1 MILLHKNLP
10 CVYSVS
16 YYFKAVKP
24 LVRLKMLCHKK
35 LFRLVIKGGSFS
47 MKKSISALLVSASLV
62 FALSGCSG
70 SSSTSSKD
78 ANGKTEITVFTWGF
92 PAEKTAREAQ
102 AKLFNQT
109 HKDVEVKITVS
120 PDYDRK
126 LDALIAGKN
135 APDVFE
141 TSSDWY
147 HIRMDLGQLVDLN
160 PYVKKDNLDLN
171 QYYPRMINDFKTF
184 DGTKLESM
192 PIGMAT
198 FAMAINEDLFK
209 KNGVTIP
216 DPEKGWTWDEALQA
230 AQKIT
235 SGSGTEKIYG
245 MSDHWM
251 YQQLAGYFYGGT
263 YTDPKFTKIEVNSP
277 EAIKGIQFASDL
289 MYKYHVMP
297 DATAAKGL
305 ASAQRFYA
313 GKSGMVPVNNWDIPD
328 VGSNIGNK
336 FNWEIVPMPTMTET
350 GKAPTWYITE
360 GYGIS
365 TQSKHKD
372 AAWEFVKWVTTD
384 PEALKLA
391 SNAAIPSTKDAAT
404 SFINLGKVG
413 DKELNLKPYLSA
425 IDNAVPSPFGG
436 IFAKMGSEL
445 TNFWQALDTNK
456 AYQKDVTKGVQDLS
470 KKLQAD
476 LDATHASK

>member
-1 MILLHKNLP
+1 
-10 CVYSVS
+10 
-16 YYFKAVKP
+16 
-24 LVRLKMLCHKK
+24 
-35 LFRLVIKGGSFS
+35 
-47 MKKSISALLVSASLV
+47 MKKSISAFLVTTSLMLGL
-62 FALSGCSG
+62 AGCAG
-70 SSSTSSKD
+70 SSSKSSTD
-78 ANGKTEITVFTWGF
+78 ANGKTVISVFTWGF

-102 AKLFNQT
+102 AELFNKT

-147 HIRMDLGQLVDLN
+147 HVRSDLGQLADLN
-160 PYVKKDNLDLN
+160 PYVKKDNLDLSK
-171 QYYPRMINDFKTF
+171 YYPTMINDFKTF

-198 FAMAINEDLFK
+198 FAMAINKDLFK
-209 KNGVTIP
+209 KNDVPIP
-216 DPEKGWTWDEALQA
+216 DPQKGWTWDQALEA

-235 SGSGTEKIYG
+235 SGQGAKKIYG

-251 YQQLAGYFYGGT
+251 YQQLGGYLFGGR

-277 EAIKGIQFASDL
+277 EAIKGIQFTSDL
-289 MYKYHVMP
+289 IYKYHIMP

-313 GKSGMVPVNNWDIPD
+313 GMSGMIPINNWDIPD
-328 VGSNIGNK
+328 FVSNIGNK
-336 FNWEIVPMPTMTET
+336 FDWEIVSMPTIAET

-384 PEALKLA
+384 EEALKLA
-391 SNAAIPSTKDAAT
+391 SNAAIPSTKDAAA
-404 SFINLGKVG
+404 SFINSNKVG
-413 DKELNLKPYLSA
+413 DKSVNLQPYLSA

-436 IFAKMGSEL
+436 IFAKMGTEL
-445 TNFWQALDTNK
+445 TNFWQQLDSKK
-456 AYQKDVTKGVQDLS
+456 AYQKDVAPAVQDLQN
-470 KKLQAD
+470 KLQAD
-476 LDATHASK
+476 LDTTHSSK